1 MNLKKTFTSLT
12 TNKYFLYFIVII
24 TAFNIIGY
32 LAMHN
37 SNAVIFFSLVGF
49 ITYNFSKN
57 MTIVLLV
64 SIVATN
70 LLMVSSPFQSLEGF
84 NKQKNNMTD
93 AMGGGLEGFNKQ
105 KNKMSDAMGGGLE
118 GFDKTKQLIQDATGG
133 VDGFKKN
140 KDKKEKWGK
149 EPFSDLRPAPVKKSS
164 HIDYATTLEDAY
176 KNLEQMLGNGGL
188 QNLTEDTKNLMKQQ
202 SQLFSSMENI
212 TPLLA
217 QAQTMMKGMDMDSIN
232 KFANLKNQ
240 AS

>member
-84 NKQKNNMTD
+84 NKQKNNMT
-93 AMGGGLEGFNKQ
+93 
-105 KNKMSDAMGGGLE
+105 DAMGGGLE